1 MLLTSQA
8 RDKQIQRIRTI
19 FHRQLSVPHVNMRS
33 TLLDYKA
40 WEVEQGNILD
50 AGSSGLDGISSHVA
64 SVYQKALELYMLA
77 FILKNR
83 FVGRICLTQKDFKIS
98 LTTSAGYVV

>member
-40 WEVEQGNILD
+40 WEVEQGNILN
-50 AGSSGLDGISSHVA
+50 AGSSDLDGISSHVA
-64 SVYQKALELYMLA
+64 SAYKKALDLYNARVHLEEQ
-77 FILKNR
+77 
-83 FVGRICLTQKDFKIS
+83 ICRQDMSDSEKLQNFMVCII
-98 LTTSAGYVV
+98 